1 MLKTHK
7 TSRAANKV
15 GKKWQNKKWNQIKWN
30 EMPGDA
36 LRQLGLGQS
45 KPEIKHL
52 TLLANKSC

>member
-1 MLKTHK
+1 MAKQK
-7 TSRAANKV
+7 MKSNKM
-15 GKKWQNKKWNQIKWN
+15 KWN

-45 KPEIKHL
+45 KLEIKHL